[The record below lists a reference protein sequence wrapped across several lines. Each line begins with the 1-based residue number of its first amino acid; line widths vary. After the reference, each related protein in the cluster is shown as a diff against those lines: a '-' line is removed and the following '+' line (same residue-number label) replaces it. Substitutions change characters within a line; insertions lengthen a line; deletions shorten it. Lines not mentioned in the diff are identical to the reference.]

1 MELFKEIG
9 TNIPASHF
17 YAFKACNNGGSYW
30 YKQDFYKLKN
40 LMLDLF
46 GHDDGYDLQIIKKK
60 CYSCNGTGMY
70 CKYDE
75 CFNCGGTGI
84 FDTKEVVLKRYR
96 LNGEVF
102 HRPLG
107 KLTCNRTQIEI
118 FDGYDTHGYTK
129 FKYEPFTGKFT
140 DTIRGIIKHKPGELN
155 PNWSYL
161 YLLYHYDKIAFLAT
175 VKEIVARAQTNTKY
189 KLRTL
194 LKQYSPLQAMHRY
207 FEVKPQHTEPID
219 DLPF

>member
-1 MELFKEIG
+1 MTLFKETG

-40 LMLDLF
+40 QLLDLF
-46 GHDDGYDLQIIKKK
+46 GHEDGHDLQVIVKK
-60 CYSCNGTGMY
+60 CHSCAGTGMY
-70 CKYDE
+70 WQDE
-75 CFNCGGTGI
+75 ECYRCGGTGI
-84 FDTKEVVLKRYR
+84 FDIKHVVLKRYR

-107 KLTCNRTQIEI
+107 RLTHNRTQIEI

-140 DTIRGIIKHKPGELN
+140 DTIHGIILHKPGELN
-155 PNWSYL
+155 PNWAYL
-161 YLLYHYDKIAFLAT
+161 YLLFNYDKIAFLSAI
-175 VKEIVARAQTNTKY
+175 KEMVARAQTNTKY